1 MHVHNAV
8 SELEECLWR
17 KGLGEKICQVI
28 GGVDVLD
35 ADHVLFD
42 ELADVEVSPV
52 DVLRAVVIF
61 RIV

>member
-1 MHVHNAV
+1 MHVHDDV

-35 ADHVLFD
+35 ADHVLLD
-42 ELADVEVSPV
+42 ELADIEVSPV
-52 DVLRAVVIF
+52 DVLGAVMIL